1 MHSTTG
7 NSSKVIIQERDRRL
21 FSELAH
27 LGLASS
33 EQVRVLSGFGSMRR
47 SNDRTHRL
55 VAAGYLRRCFI
66 GTTSGGK
73 RSVFALAPKAAAL
86 LGIASRPVSFKN
98 DDLVTS
104 DQFLRHQLQITEF
117 YLAVRYLELPPDIRF
132 LRWRRFRVTLSETIR
147 LIPDGY
153 CELGTLAGVRG
164 LFLEVDLGNEALRIW
179 QQKVE
184 NYLQLALSGEFQR
197 IFGQK
202 QFRVLVLANSERR
215 LLSLRQKVAAA
226 TDKIFWF
233 ATLNDIHNQGLWAP
247 VWLRPT
253 GTARQ
258 SLL

>member
-1 MHSTTG
+1 
-7 NSSKVIIQERDRRL
+7 VIIQERDKAL
-21 FSELAH
+21 FAELAH
-27 LGLASS
+27 LGLVSS
-33 EQVRVLSGFGSMRR
+33 EQVKVLSGFGSMRR

-55 VAAGYLRRCFI
+55 VMAGYLRRCFI
-66 GTTSGGK
+66 GTISGGK

-86 LGIASRPVSFKN
+86 LGIPARPVSFRN
-98 DDLVTS
+98 NDLVTS
-104 DQFLRHQLQITEF
+104 DQFIRHQLEINEV
-117 YLAVRYLELPPDIRF
+117 YLSVRYRELPPHIRF
-132 LRWRRFRVTLSETIR
+132 LRWRRFTVTLSETIR

-153 CELGTLAGVRG
+153 CELEMPSGVRC

-179 QQKVE
+179 QDKVQ
-184 NYLQLALSGEFQR
+184 NYLQLAVSGEFQR
-197 IFGQK
+197 LFGQS
-202 QFRVLVLANSERR
+202 QFRVLVLVNSERR